1 LRIFKYPYA
10 VLSTEV
16 TMVISTQVVPIAI
29 NTHVRY
35 RGYDFEVL
43 ACCGHHILRVKQIYQ
58 DIAACVAADQTT
70 TYVIPD
76 RLIWIPIQDLE
87 PLTLAEL
94 RQVLPLSAPAKSVS
108 PQQSQPQST
117 PKGVEIAST
126 PATAKV
132 QTQMPVAIMSH
143 SLAPKL
149 TNQMS
154 IQVSGSQPVDSQRRV
169 LINQSDQLQRKLWRF
184 ALKSQGV
191 TVLMADLQQPLMEQ
205 IETHQPHLLIQEMNT
220 TQFNPYEFCRECRIL
235 KPKLAIIL
243 TQYSDRAIVEGE
255 KRWATSQGAADI
267 IADLRPTV
275 EALIPS
281 VVYVL
286 GRLGLPSPDMDAL
299 RQSLNPARRT
309 LGSPVTSGSQLL
321 LPAVSDQPETEP
333 RSRNLL
339 TGLFQMLGFPPQQ
352 AETSTLEQNQS
363 KDEESSPQES
373 QSFWHRKLW

>member
-1 LRIFKYPYA
+1 
-10 VLSTEV
+10 
-16 TMVISTQVVPIAI
+16 MVISTQVVPIAI

-35 RGYDFEVL
+35 RGYDFEIL

-70 TYVIPD
+70 TYVMPD

-87 PLTLAEL
+87 PLTLSEL
-94 RQVLPLSAPAKSVS
+94 RQVLPPSAPAKSVS

-169 LINQSDQLQRKLWRF
+169 LINQSDQVQRKLWRF

-191 TVLMADLQQPLMEQ
+191 TVIMADPQQPLMEQ

-220 TQFNPYEFCRECRIL
+220 TQFNPYEFCRECREL
-235 KPKLAIIL
+235 KLKLAIIL
-243 TQYSDRAIVEGE
+243 THSSERAIVDGE

-281 VVYVL
+281 IVYVL
-286 GRLGLPSPDMDAL
+286 GRLGLPSPNMDAL
-299 RQSLNPARRT
+299 RQSLNPTRRAP
-309 LGSPVTSGSQLL
+309 GSPVTSGSQLL
-321 LPAVSDQPETEP
+321 LAAVSDQTEP
-333 RSRNLL
+333 EPRNRNLFA
-339 TGLFQMLGFPPQQ
+339 GLFQTLGIAPKK
-352 AETSTLEQNQS
+352 AEIPSLDQS
-363 KDEESSPQES
+363 ERTCEESEPQEA